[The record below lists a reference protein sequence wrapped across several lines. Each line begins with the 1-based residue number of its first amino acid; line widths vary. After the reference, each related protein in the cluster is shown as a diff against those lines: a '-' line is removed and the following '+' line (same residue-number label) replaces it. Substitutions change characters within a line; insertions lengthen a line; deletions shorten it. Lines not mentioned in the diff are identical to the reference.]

1 MQLFV
6 WDPQFSTGLPELDE
20 QHRSLIDVFNRLHDT
35 LFHATARPGERDAA
49 LRRAFDRLVNYA
61 RAQFTAEENLMREV
75 GIDERHQHKHRR
87 QHEQFIINLREMWS
101 ARDAQADLHGRLMG
115 FLVSWIG
122 LHVLGVDPSMARQVR
137 QVRAGRSAAE
147 AFEDDPGVSEQG
159 QRALLNLVG
168 RLYMELDAQARARHA
183 AMAAADAV
191 AASAHALQEQLTR
204 QGHFDEALRAGNARL
219 FETRLQEESAR
230 AFRNESPLSLLLLD
244 WGGQSANAE
253 QDLLRD
259 VTHAVADEM
268 KRTSD
273 LVACLGPQR
282 VAVLL
287 PDTPYEGALTAGH
300 RVAQAVAA
308 LGPLRM
314 GVAGAVPRTREGGQ
328 GLLAQAAGALAPVVS
343 ATLTTPA
350 PAAQPA

>member
-20 QHRSLIDVFNRLHDT
+20 QHRALIDLFNHLHDT
-35 LFHATARPGERDAA
+35 LFHPGVHPGERDAA
-49 LRRAFDRLVNYA
+49 LRRAFDRLMNYA
-61 RAQFTAEENLMREV
+61 RAQFTAEENLMRET

-87 QHEQFIINLREMWS
+87 QHEQFIINLREMWG

-122 LHVLGVDPSMARQVR
+122 LHILGVDPSMARQVS

-147 AFEDDPGVSEQG
+147 AFEHDPGVSEQG
-159 QRALLNLVG
+159 QRALLNLMG
-168 RLYMELDAQARARHA
+168 RLYMELDAQARARDA

-191 AASAHALQEQLTR
+191 AASAHALQEQLAR
-204 QGHFDEALRAGNARL
+204 QGHFDEDLRAANARL
-219 FETRLQEESAR
+219 FETRLHEESAR
-230 AFRNESPLSLLLLD
+230 AFRNEAPLSLLLLD
-244 WGGQSANAE
+244 WGGQALNAD

-259 VTHAVADEM
+259 VTHAVAAEM

-273 LVACLGPQR
+273 LVACLGPQQ

-300 RVAQAVAA
+300 RVATAVAA

-314 GVAGAVPRTREGGQ
+314 GVAGAVPRTREDGH
-328 GLLAQAAGALAPVVS
+328 GLLALAMRALAPVS
-343 ATLTTPA
+343 APALATLPD
-350 PAAQPA
+350 